1 MFKVE
6 WRGDGFVG
14 LSAKTYYCFDHN
26 DSSNDKY
33 SSKGVSRAFK
43 LTREHY
49 LDVLKTKKSSIQVNK
64 GFIMKYN
71 QIYTYEMKKSGLS
84 YFYCKR
90 KLLDDGI
97 STTYLDI

>member
-6 WRGDGFVG
+6 WCGDGFVG

-64 GFIMKYN
+64 GSHTFTAKERSWMMECQQHI
-71 QIYTYEMKKSGLS
+71 
-84 YFYCKR
+84 
-90 KLLDDGI
+90 
-97 STTYLDI
+97 